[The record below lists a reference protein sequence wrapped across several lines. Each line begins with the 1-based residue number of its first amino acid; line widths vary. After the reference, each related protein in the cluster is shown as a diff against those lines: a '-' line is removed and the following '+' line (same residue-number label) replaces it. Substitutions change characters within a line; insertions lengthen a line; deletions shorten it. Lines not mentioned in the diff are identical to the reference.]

1 MSTGRQLRDKALA
14 FLEAKRHDWIS
25 RARLEAIFIAKTK
38 GSVTINDVREA
49 IQMPEDFHPNTWGAV
64 LKSKD
69 FEAIGFSQAS
79 HPAAHARVV
88 RVFKLRSQEA

>member
-1 MSTGRQLRDKALA
+1 MTTGRQLRDKALA
-14 FLEAKRHDWIS
+14 FLEDKRHEWIS
-25 RARLEAIFIAKTK
+25 RARLEAIFIAKKK
-38 GSVTINDVREA
+38 GSVTINDVRGA

-69 FEAIGFSQAS
+69 FEAIGFAQAI

-88 RVFKLRSQEA
+88 RVFKLREQAA